1 MVKPKVIIK
10 VTAVLWVCIVSL
22 AMVRADGE
30 EIYKAQCLKCHGT
43 EGKGDGPTATML
55 KLPKVGNLSDKESMK
70 QYSDEDLFKIITE
83 GGSAFGKSKVMPSYK
98 NKLSEDEIRSLMEF
112 LKTLTK

>member
-1 MVKPKVIIK
+1 MIKPKAIIK
-10 VTAVLWVCIVSL
+10 VAAVLWVCIVSL
-22 AMVRADGE
+22 STVRADGK

-55 KLPKVGNLSDKESMK
+55 KLPKVGNLSDKKSMQ

-98 NKLSEDEIRSLMEF
+98 NKLSEDEIRSLVEF
-112 LKTLTK
+112 LKTLAK